1 MSSWKTY
8 GGIHNAENSGKISAQ
23 SLSVKRLI
31 VQEPYIGIFDIC
43 GGLNVT
49 GNIYSEYLNVNRS
62 ASFGLTAEDN
72 ISVLS
77 TTDFFSPVIF
87 HGNSTTTGNIVSLRS
102 FVAENS
108 VFIGD
113 AIHFGN
119 VISTVQSI
127 YYDNSGIGINNP
139 TPNAA
144 LDISTNQPYSIS
156 VKSSS
161 QSNESIIAQNCS
173 GQAITI
179 GVDFSS
185 AHIKFYHDISLNSG
199 KETHAY
205 INYFSDGTLNIDVSQ
220 NVNISGQMT
229 VSPDYI
235 TNKHINGESL
245 AVYDISSGAYYHDI
259 YGSSVSNTGNALT
272 LVATD
277 LSSNTFMN
285 IVTPLN
291 EGLTVGGGA
300 YAGDA
305 TRPVGIIGLTNS
317 ENPSQVIVGGNSVVK
332 YFSTTGV
339 NTFKPRIDQ
348 YVLDVNG
355 PIHVDNGDVTSVA
368 TTPFQIYQMSIPQNN
383 KNFGIAMGSS
393 VDLSE
398 NVVPYFREKIIRTS
412 DYGQTWKT
420 IDISNSVL
428 LSNCDSLTG
437 VQLIDNSNCF
447 ITGNASLLFSNDL
460 GSNWKGISI
469 TPYPFGSDSFV
480 YNHIYIN
487 PFPTINGNVYGYF
500 AVDASSTMVGFEY
513 SLSNNT
519 GKTATSMKVDANRY
533 INKIQYIQA
542 NSNTIYLAGNAIVK
556 YNATVGSVPTYVSS
570 HVYRNY
576 SYSQIKIFDN
586 SYAIAIGNNVISS
599 TINGGQSWTDI
610 SFNRAANGGV
620 NFRSVHLID
629 SSNAIAVGWY
639 GNIWISSNQGSSWS
653 RMPNNTINASGKS
666 GLLTTNT
673 MFDDVFMV
681 DMNTILLVNTIQEY
695 SRSGNV
701 YGESNIF
708 NVFAPNYLNRSA
720 NIVMDVSGT
729 VNVSGDLRISD
740 GGSFISTN
748 SSMNMFNNT
757 VQNIQFGGDATQIII
772 GNATLGNTTIRTN
785 VIMNQNLSMT
795 SGNSVL
801 SISGRMNLSGNA
813 QIGGNTHIGGNV
825 TIGKTLIVSGNT
837 TLNSSAIVN
846 GESFFNRNLNIN
858 NADVLLNTGSI
869 RVDNVFPSN
878 SEIRVGGPDNTIYI
892 GGTANENKRQEIFI
906 GQTSLDGGSIDNY
919 STIYIGGKNDSV
931 VIQGNATFLNVLQ
944 PAVEAPTTIV
954 NVPIIGTG
962 ANVTSGGAGIDIF
975 DNSYAP
981 LNVGAYIKNS
991 YAYMHVGSDMQ
1002 SFVFKAPSYGAIDP
1016 ATGLPMAN
1024 TYEDIYRISPDN
1036 RVRLGV
1042 NQLTLKGTNVKRGL
1056 VVLQSDSDFK
1066 SYQSVIGNS
1075 FNPSPLNPDADYA
1088 INICGDFDISN
1099 ILLKNADTVY
1109 GSQTIGSNL
1118 VIGNLSSPSSLSIY
1132 GNTNTYGDLITY
1144 GNAIFK
1150 QLVLPTGNIGIGVF
1164 SPQYPLDI
1172 SGIARILGPLV
1183 ATNYDGARFS
1193 SNYGSVWS
1201 NTSNTASTGSYY
1213 QDVAM
1218 SYDGKYQF
1226 GLLYNK
1232 TGFGSLNVSSNYGSS
1247 WSSVNLP
1254 SSYTDN
1260 IIYQAVPYLSSN
1272 TQTFQFAAL
1281 NAATWLP
1288 NAQPLNVQVG
1298 TYVATSSSN
1307 TNAWNVFDSSTTT
1320 AWQSATSSYNAS
1332 GVYTGTYD
1340 TNSIPGEWVQ
1350 IQLPYSFIL
1359 NKYKIYNNL
1368 TSYGFP
1374 SNVPGPKN
1382 LYVFGSNNNSWT
1394 LINNTLLDGSEQV
1407 VSFNNS
1413 ISYSSYR
1420 FVVNSI
1426 GIGGAN
1432 SFALIAKVDLIGIVQ
1447 NSTGAFS
1454 YSMAAS
1460 GNGQN
1465 ILIANQSY
1473 IPSNGNLYISTNY
1486 GQSFNDIGQK
1496 VSNGVW
1502 QGVAV
1507 SQSGMYQA
1515 AIGINPSGSSN
1526 IWISTNSGVTW
1537 GQRIGVSNGWQ
1548 SIAMNATGQYITA
1561 IQAGNVS
1568 IPAGNIWVSSTYGS
1582 SWSSYGNIYQYS
1594 TSVNAFANQG
1604 SSDFNRTIRISA
1616 DGKYQTALG
1625 LGLST
1630 DRNKGN
1636 ANIWTNSNYGQGS
1649 WTDSGVST
1657 PVING
1662 NVSIL
1667 SSVSMIGSGKDQIVS
1682 YIANVVG
1689 GNSVSGSFMKSSN
1702 YGETWTMGEFS
1713 TPVESANGNLYR
1725 GFFPKI
1731 ETSMNGQ
1738 YILSAT
1744 KYQDISGSM
1753 YNNTNSTATGIG
1765 NIFAS
1770 SVIVTNTMLES
1781 LYMGSSHS
1789 GNVNSN
1795 HGCKIYV
1802 PHANDSAIVMG
1813 CDIAWNS
1820 TYINS
1825 ISQSSQNPLCLN
1837 SAGGVVGIGKINPG
1851 EYSLDVSGN
1860 MNLDGSLNIN
1870 GYSNFSSAVAFTSA
1884 IVNSN
1889 SPNSNTIQLSDSTNI
1904 GNKMNLIGALT
1915 SSTVNP
1921 IAITN
1926 DVGIVYGVNKGNVS
1940 GGLLLAPFKANG
1952 SGMRISTTGNVGIGT
1967 ANMADS
1973 SYVFPLQIQGAS
1985 GTLLKLI
1992 NNTSGYTQGQSNIEF
2007 WDNSANYNLAKI
2019 SAIDLVNGPSIPRS
2033 AMAFSVGYNSNFVE
2047 GLCIVGNVNA
2057 NNGTTAFIGVGTTVP
2072 AYALDISG
2080 GDMRVAGSTVGGTIR
2095 FGSPQ
2100 SAVIQSGTSHMTI
2113 LNNNSGNLFL
2123 GTNNGNVAAITNL
2136 GVNISSTTLSSNS
2149 TTGALVVSGGAGI
2162 GGNVVIAG
2170 SINVNATTPSI
2181 IGGVTLNTA
2190 NLSGVVTCG
2199 NIIATNTSSTING
2212 IGISNGSITG
2222 PTTFTVNGVSIF
2234 NQTMSSIKGITTLT
2248 NIRSSIG
2255 GVNFINGLI
2264 DAAAGVGISYI
2275 GAATFNTSGSSA
2287 AISNISTLEL
2297 GGTITSTSTSNTIN
2311 NVGIN
2316 AGTITAS
2323 TTNTINGIIINS
2335 GVITAST
2342 TNTINGIN
2350 INSGVINATRLG
2362 IATTASA
2369 TYPVDINGTARVSQL
2384 YISQSSISTN
2394 GADLFLNTGSAN
2406 TIHFRPN
2413 GSGSS
2418 TNQGTY
2424 TAAGQMTAVTFN
2436 ASSDYRIKSNVQPIP
2451 DEYTIDNLR
2460 PVHYDMSGGQGHDMG
2475 FIAHEVQDIF
2485 PFLVSGVKDGENFQS
2500 MNYNGFIALLVK
2512 ELQDVKK
2519 ENNILKDR
2527 LNKIEER
2534 LGV

>member
-119 VISTVQSI
+119 VTNSLQSI
-127 YYDNSGIGINNP
+127 YYNSSGIGINNP

-156 VKSSS
+156 VRSSS

-185 AHIKFYHDISLNSG
+185 AHIKFYHDVSLNSG
-199 KETHAY
+199 KESNAF

-235 TNKHINGESL
+235 TNKHINGESV
-245 AVYDISSGAYYHDI
+245 AIYDISSGSYYHDI

-285 IVTPLN
+285 IVTTLN
-291 EGLTVGGGA
+291 DGLTVGGGA

-368 TTPFQIYQMSIPQNN
+368 STPFQIYQMSIPQNN

-412 DYGQTWKT
+412 DYGQTWNT
-420 IDISNSVL
+420 VDITNSVL

-437 VQLIDNSNCF
+437 VQLIDNANCF

-480 YNHIYIN
+480 YNHICIN

-500 AVDASSTMVGFEY
+500 AVDASSTMIGFEY
-513 SLSNNT
+513 SIPNNT
-519 GKTATSMKVDANRY
+519 GKTATSMKIDSNRY
-533 INKIQYIQA
+533 INEIKYIQA

-610 SFNRAANGGV
+610 SFNRSANGGV

-666 GLLTTNT
+666 ELLTANT

-695 SRSGNV
+695 NRSGNV

-708 NVFAPNYLNRSA
+708 NVFAPNYINRAA
-720 NIVMDVSGT
+720 NIVIDVSGT

-757 VQNIQFGGDATQIII
+757 VQNIQFGGDATQINI
-772 GNATLGNTTIRTN
+772 GNAILGNTTIRTN

-795 SGNSVL
+795 SGNSLL
-801 SISGRMNLSGNA
+801 SIGGRMNLSGNA
-813 QIGGNTHIGGNV
+813 QIGGNTQIGGNV
-825 TIGKTLIVSGNT
+825 TVGRTLTVSGNT
-837 TLNSSAIVN
+837 TLNSSTILN

-858 NADVLLNTGSI
+858 NSDVLLNTGSI
-869 RVDNVFPSN
+869 RVDNILPS
-878 SEIRVGGPDNTIYI
+878 SSQLTVGGPDNTIYI
-892 GGTANENKRQEIFI
+892 GGTANENKPQTIYI
-906 GQTSLDGGSIDNY
+906 GQSSLDGGSVNNY

-931 VIQGNATFLNVLQ
+931 IIQGNATFLNVQQ

-954 NVPIIGTG
+954 NVPVNGAG
-962 ANVTSGGAGIDIF
+962 ANVTSSGAGIDIF
-975 DNSYAP
+975 DNSYSP
-981 LNVGAYIKNS
+981 LNDGAYIKNA

-1016 ATGLPMAN
+1016 VTRLPIAN

-1066 SYQSVIGNS
+1066 NYQSVIGNS
-1075 FNPSPLNPDADYA
+1075 FNPTPLNPDADYA

-1118 VIGNLSSPSSLSIY
+1118 VIGTLSSPSSLSIY
-1132 GNTNTYGDLITY
+1132 GNTNTYGNLVCY
-1144 GNAIFK
+1144 GNAIFT
-1150 QLVLPTGNIGIGVF
+1150 QIVLPTGNIGIGVY

-1172 SGIARILGPLV
+1172 SGTARVLGPLV

-1201 NTSNTASTGSYY
+1201 NTINTASIGSYY

-1247 WSSVNLP
+1247 WSSVSLP
-1254 SSYTDN
+1254 SSYTGN

-1272 TQTFQFAAL
+1272 TQTFQFNSL
-1281 NAATWLP
+1281 NSASWLL
-1288 NAQPLNVQVG
+1288 NAQPLNIQVG

-1307 TNAWNVFDSSTTT
+1307 TNAWNAFDISTNTG
-1320 AWQSATSSYNAS
+1320 WQSATASYNAS
-1332 GVYTGTYD
+1332 GVYIGTYI
-1340 TNSIPGEWVQ
+1340 TNSISGEWVQ

-1374 SNVPGPKN
+1374 SNVPAPKN
-1382 LYVFGSNNNSWT
+1382 FYVFGSNNNSTWT
-1394 LINNTLLDGSEQV
+1394 LINNNLLDGSEQDV
-1407 VSFNNS
+1407 PFNNS

-1426 GIGGAN
+1426 GIGPGN
-1432 SFALIAKVDLIGIVQ
+1432 SYSMIAKIDLIGIFQ

-1460 GNGQN
+1460 GNGEN

-1473 IPSNGNLYISTNY
+1473 IPGNGNLYISTNY

-1507 SQSGMYQA
+1507 SQSGIYQA

-1526 IWISTNSGVTW
+1526 IWISTNAGVTW
-1537 GQRIGVSNGWQ
+1537 GQSIGVSNGWQ
-1548 SIAMNATGQYITA
+1548 SIAMNSTGQYITA
-1561 IQAGNVS
+1561 IQAGNISV
-1568 IPAGNIWVSSTYGS
+1568 PAGNIWVSSTYGS
-1582 SWSSYGNIYQYS
+1582 SWSSYGNIFQYS

-1667 SSVSMIGSGKDQIVS
+1667 SSISMIGSGKNQIVS
-1682 YIANVVG
+1682 YIANVIR

-1702 YGETWTMGEFS
+1702 YGATWTRGEFS
-1713 TPVESANGNLYR
+1713 APIESANGNLYR

-1731 ETSMNGQ
+1731 ETSSNGQ
-1738 YILSAT
+1738 YILGAT
-1744 KYQDISGSM
+1744 KYQDISGNT

-1813 CDIAWNS
+1813 CDVAWNS

-1851 EYSLDVSGN
+1851 AYTLDVSGN

-1870 GYSNFSSAVAFTSA
+1870 GSSRFTS
-1884 IVNSN
+1884 INVNTN
-1889 SPNSNTIQLSDSTNI
+1889 SVNTSTIQVSDSNNV
-1904 GNKMNLIGALT
+1904 GNKMNLIGALS

-1926 DVGIVYGVNKGNVS
+1926 DVGIVYGVNQENVS
-1940 GGLLLAPFKANG
+1940 GGLLIAPFKSNG

-1973 SYVFPLQIQGAS
+1973 EYSFPLQLQGTS

-1992 NNTSGYTQGQSNIEF
+1992 NNTTGYTQGQSNIEF

-2047 GLCIVGNVNA
+2047 GLRIVGNVNA
-2057 NNGTTAFIGVGTTVP
+2057 NNGTTAFVGVGTTVP
-2072 AYALDISG
+2072 AYTLDVSG
-2080 GDMRVAGSTVGGTIR
+2080 GDMRIAGTTVGGTIR

-2100 SAVIQSGTSHMTI
+2100 CAVIQSGSSHMTI

-2136 GVNISSTTLSSNS
+2136 GVNISSTTLASNS

-2162 GGNVVIAG
+2162 GGNIVIAG

-2181 IGGVTLNTA
+2181 IGGITLNSGSI
-2190 NLSGVVTCG
+2190 SGVVTCG
-2199 NIIATNTSSTING
+2199 NIIATNTSNTING

-2222 PTTFTVNGVSIF
+2222 PTTFSVNGVTIF
-2234 NQTMSSIKGITTLT
+2234 NQNITNVKLITTLT
-2248 NIRSSIG
+2248 NFTSSIG
-2255 GVNFINGLI
+2255 GVNFSNGLI
-2264 DAAAGVGISYI
+2264 NAASGVGISYI
-2275 GAATFNTSGSSA
+2275 GGATFNSPSFGSSA

-2297 GGTITSTSTSNTIN
+2297 GGTITSTNISNTINGIGINSGSITSANISNTINGIGINAGSITASTSNTIN
-2311 NVGIN
+2311 GIGIN
-2316 AGTITAS
+2316 T
-2323 TTNTINGIIINS
+2323 
-2335 GVITAST
+2335 GVVT
-2342 TNTINGIN
+2342 
-2350 INSGVINATRLG
+2350 ATRLG
-2362 IATTASA
+2362 IGTTPSS
-2369 TYPVDINGTARVSQL
+2369 TYPLDVNGTARVSQL
-2384 YISQSSISTN
+2384 YISQSSLTTN

-2406 TIHFRPN
+2406 SIYFRPN
-2413 GSGSS
+2413 GAGST
-2418 TNQGTY
+2418 TNQGYY
-2424 TAAGQMTAVTFN
+2424 TSGGQMNAVTFN
-2436 ASSDYRIKSNVQPIP
+2436 ALSDYRSKFNVQPIP

-2460 PVHYDMSGGQGHDMG
+2460 PVHYDMSGGEGHDMG
-2475 FIAHEVQDIF
+2475 FIAHEVQEIF
-2485 PFLVSGVKDGENFQS
+2485 PFLVSGVKDGEQNQS
-2500 MNYNGFIALLVK
+2500 LNYNGFIALLVK
-2512 ELQDVKK
+2512 ELQDLKK
-2519 ENNILKDR
+2519 ENNSLKDR
-2527 LNKIEER
+2527 LSNIEAR
-2534 LGV
+2534 VGV